1 VQISAFCLVV
11 TYWRKILDE
20 FACHDHRSSSR
31 SFLEGLRSVGMVMN
45 CSVAGIEIAS
55 HFLTFIFVFHS
66 NARLLQYRVPVYRVN
81 FGLSEFRAG
90 CTNAT

>member
-1 VQISAFCLVV
+1 MQISAFCLVV

-20 FACHDHRSSSR
+20 FACHDHRSSSK

-55 HFLTFIFVFHS
+55 LMSSFF
-66 NARLLQYRVPVYRVN
+66 N
-81 FGLSEFRAG
+81 FYFCFSFK
-90 CTNAT
+90 CTITAI